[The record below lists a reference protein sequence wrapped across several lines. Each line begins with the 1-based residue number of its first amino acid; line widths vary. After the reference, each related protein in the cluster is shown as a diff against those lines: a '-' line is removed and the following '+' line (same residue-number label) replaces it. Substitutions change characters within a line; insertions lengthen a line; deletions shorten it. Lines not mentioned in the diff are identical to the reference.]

1 MSAAAGRRRV
11 PVWLGIG
18 VAVLAVVGG
27 GGTWLLRDELFPPF
41 GDARACAG
49 SDLKLPGAITAGG
62 ATIPADATD
71 VHYYT
76 RNGAAQVTFTSWR
89 TKDYLNRAGIL
100 PEGKALFDQKYGAKD
115 DVGDAKDE
123 IALPDGLC
131 GKPLRAPAWQYHSTA
146 ADGTRVDVS
155 VEVSTSYD
163 DAFRVPAR
171 VVVGYTT
178 P

>member
-1 MSAAAGRRRV
+1 MSAVAGRRRV
-11 PVWLGIG
+11 PVWLGVG
-18 VAVLAVVGG
+18 VVVLAVVGG
-27 GGTWLLRDELFPPF
+27 GGTWLLRGELFHPF

-71 VHYYT
+71 VHVLFRAVLLVEQGLSLREDART
-76 RNGAAQVTFTSWR
+76 VQVVLRPPARERDLGAAV
-89 TKDYLNRAGIL
+89 
-100 PEGKALFDQKYGAKD
+100 P
-115 DVGDAKDE
+115 
-123 IALPDGLC
+123 C
-131 GKPLRAPAWQYHSTA
+131 
-146 ADGTRVDVS
+146 
-155 VEVSTSYD
+155 VSTLYD

>member
-18 VAVLAVVGG
+18 VVVLAVVGG
-27 GGTWLLRDELFPPF
+27 GGTWLLRDELFHPF

-62 ATIPADATD
+62 ATIPADATG

-76 RNGAAQVTFTSWR
+76 QNGAARVTFTSGL
-89 TKDYLNRAGIL
+89 TKDYLRRAGIL
-100 PEGKALFDQKYGAKD
+100 PEGKDLFDKKYGDKE
-115 DVGDAKDE
+115 GDGE
-123 IALPDGLC
+123 IEVALPDGLC
-131 GKPLRAPAWQYHSTA
+131 GSSLRSPVWGYHSTA
-146 ADGTRVDVS
+146 GNGTRVDVS
-155 VEVSTSYD
+155 VEVSTVYD
-163 DAFRVPAR
+163 DAFRFPAR
-171 VVVGYTT
+171 VVVSYTT

>member
-1 MSAAAGRRRV
+1 MSAVAGRRRV
-11 PVWLGIG
+11 PVWLGVG
-18 VAVLAVVGG
+18 VVVLAVVGG
-27 GGTWLLRDELFPPF
+27 GGTWLLRDELFHPF
-41 GDARACAG
+41 GDARACDG
-49 SDLKLPGAITAGG
+49 SDLRLPGAITAGG

-76 RNGAAQVTFTSWR
+76 RNGGAQVTFTSWR

-100 PEGKALFDQKYGAKD
+100 PGGKALFDPKYGTKFED
-115 DVGDAKDE
+115 GDPE

-131 GKPLRAPAWQYHSTA
+131 GKSLRAPARQYHSTA
-146 ADGTRVDVS
+146 ANGTRVDVT
-155 VEVSTSYD
+155 VEVSTLYD

-171 VVVGYTT
+171 VVVGCTT